1 MILYKMYIYFLE
13 QFRSFFEKIIIFSED
28 IMELQ
33 DFSLLY
39 PSGFAYSGKT
49 PNISRETIEQL
60 ELDLLFD
67 LKNSTLEEY
76 FTTVPEVIRYRQDV
90 FYDML
95 QCPEV
100 AETLSKVTP
109 ILLDIEELRRLESSL
124 TSAGSTNAQSYLF
137 SLTEIELY
145 TSCLTIMKKGLTNC
159 REKLKSEALVTLAE
173 KIHELTESDYYRDL
187 NKKLNDLTQR
197 VRDIKSITVGVNLD
211 SQLRPVY
218 AGVLSINSRPFKSGE
233 VLDKI
238 LRLSFKTDEETCI
251 AQLSPFLKG
260 QSENQQYAT
269 THAFYGAINEVFK
282 SSIHSWKRVV
292 SEYVLENTDFL
303 LKLLP
308 EMEFVV
314 KSSKIIAKL
323 NERGVPMCRPVVM
336 PMEEKAISFT
346 DLYNP
351 VVALRIDDELVPNDL
366 IFDENAMIYILTGP
380 NRGGK
385 SVITCALGQAV
396 AFCMLG
402 LPVTAREAVI
412 SPADGIF
419 AHFPTGSE
427 DTIDKGR
434 LGEECARLE
443 AIFDVITEH
452 SLVLLDE
459 SLSSTGSYEASYIAA
474 EVLTGFAVLGCRA
487 LFSTHL
493 HELASKV
500 DEINAESA
508 AKGGVKIDNLVA
520 GIFEGKRSFKILRAR
535 PDGKSYARD
544 IAEKYNLSFDQIM
557 NKVKRS

>member
-1 MILYKMYIYFLE
+1 
-13 QFRSFFEKIIIFSED
+13 
-28 IMELQ
+28 MELN

-39 PSGFAYSGKT
+39 PSGFAYNGKT
-49 PNISRETIEQL
+49 PNISNETIEQL

-67 LKNSTLEEY
+67 LKNSSLEEY
-76 FTTVPEVIRYRQDV
+76 FSTVPEVIRYRQDI
-90 FYDML
+90 FYDMVE
-95 QCPEV
+95 CPEV

-109 ILLDIEELRRLESSL
+109 VLLDIEELRRLESSL
-124 TSAGSTNAQSYLF
+124 ASAGSNAQSYLF

-145 TSCLTIMKKGLTNC
+145 TSCLSIMKKGLSSC
-159 REKLKSEALVTLAE
+159 KDKLKSEALITLAE
-173 KIHELTESDYYRDL
+173 KISELTESDYHKDL

-197 VRDIKSITVGVNLD
+197 VRDIKSVTIGVNLD

-238 LRLSFKTDEETCI
+238 LRLSFKNDNETCI

-269 THAFYGAINEVFK
+269 THAFYAAINEVFK
-282 SSIHSWKRVV
+282 SSVHSWKRVV

-303 LKLLP
+303 LRILP
-308 EMEFVV
+308 EIEFVV
-314 KSSKIIAKL
+314 KSTKIITELKK
-323 NERGVPMCRPVVM
+323 RGVPLCRPDVR
-336 PMEEKAISFT
+336 PMEEKALSFKS
-346 DLYNP
+346 LCNP
-351 VVALRIDDELVPNDL
+351 VVSLRIKDEIVPNDL
-366 IFDENAMIYILTGP
+366 IFDENAMIYVLTGP

-402 LPVTAREAVI
+402 LPVTAEEAII

-443 AIFDVITEH
+443 AIFDHITEN

-493 HELASKV
+493 HELAAKV
-500 DEINAESA
+500 DEINEES
-508 AKGGVKIDNLVA
+508 KKQGGVLIDNLVA
-520 GIFEGKRSFKILRAR
+520 GIYEGKRSFKILRAR

-557 NKVKRS
+557 SKVKKS

>member
-1 MILYKMYIYFLE
+1 
-13 QFRSFFEKIIIFSED
+13 
-28 IMELQ
+28 MEFNE
-33 DFSLLY
+33 FSLLY
-39 PSGFAYSGKT
+39 PAGLAYTGKT
-49 PNISRETIEQL
+49 PKITTETIEQL

-76 FTTVPEVIRYRQDV
+76 FSTVPEVIRYRQDV

-95 QCPEV
+95 ECPEV

-109 ILLDIEELRRLESSL
+109 VLLDIEELRRLESSL

-145 TSCLTIMKKGLTNC
+145 TSCLSIMKKGLAGC
-159 REKLKSEALVTLAE
+159 KDKLKSEALSALAD
-173 KIHELTESDYYRDL
+173 KIVELTESEYYQNL
-187 NKKLNDLTQR
+187 NKKLNELTQR

-238 LRLSFKTDEETCI
+238 LRLSFKSDEETCI

-282 SSIHSWKRVV
+282 SSVHSWKRVV
-292 SEYVLENTDFL
+292 SEYVLDNTDFL

-314 KSSKIIAKL
+314 RSSKIIAKL
-323 NERGVPMCRPVVM
+323 KERGVPLCRPDVR
-336 PMEEKAISFT
+336 PMDEKAVSFK

-366 IFDENAMIYILTGP
+366 VFDENAMIYVLTGP

-402 LPVTAREAVI
+402 LPVTAVEATI

-443 AIFDVITEH
+443 SIFDDITEH

-500 DEINAESA
+500 DEINADSA
-508 AKGGVKIDNLVA
+508 SRGGVKIDNLVA
-520 GIFEGKRSFKILRAR
+520 GIYEGKRSFKILRAR

-557 NKVKRS
+557 AKVNKQ

>member
-1 MILYKMYIYFLE
+1 
-13 QFRSFFEKIIIFSED
+13 
-28 IMELQ
+28 MEATMEFNE
-33 DFSLLY
+33 FSLLY
-39 PSGFAYSGKT
+39 PAGLAYTGKT
-49 PNISRETIEQL
+49 PRITTETIEQL

-76 FTTVPEVIRYRQDV
+76 FSTVPEVIRYRQDV

-95 QCPEV
+95 ECPEV

-109 ILLDIEELRRLESSL
+109 VLLDIEELRRLESSL

-145 TSCLTIMKKGLTNC
+145 TSCLSIMKKGLAGC
-159 REKLKSEALVTLAE
+159 KDKLKSEALSALAD
-173 KIHELTESDYYRDL
+173 KIVELTESEYYQNL
-187 NKKLNDLTQR
+187 NKKLNELTQR

-211 SQLRPVY
+211 AQLRPVY

-238 LRLSFKTDEETCI
+238 LRLSFKSDEETCI

-282 SSIHSWKRVV
+282 SSVHSWKRVV

-323 NERGVPMCRPVVM
+323 KERGVPLCRPDVR
-336 PMEEKAISFT
+336 PMEEKAVSFK

-366 IFDENAMIYILTGP
+366 VFDENAMIYVLTGP

-402 LPVTAREAVI
+402 LPVTAVEATI

-443 AIFDVITEH
+443 SIFDDITEH

-500 DEINAESA
+500 DEINADSA
-508 AKGGVKIDNLVA
+508 ARGGVKIDNLVA
-520 GIFEGKRSFKILRAR
+520 GIYEGKRSFKILRAR

-557 NKVKRS
+557 AKVNKQ